1 MPCDDVFLH
10 REGVSAPGVCFS
22 RSKLSP
28 FLGGQFRPHLTRG
41 SSLMS
46 EIERA
51 HGIKLPVRGNGYGV
65 DRQLKEDKK
74 DPLSTK
80 GTTSTALV
88 SVPECARTTCHG
100 THVQHTLEFRHRHWV
115 GDW

>member
-74 DPLSTK
+74 WTPSRRRE
-80 GTTSTALV
+80 
-88 SVPECARTTCHG
+88 PRARR
-100 THVQHTLEFRHRHWV
+100 L
-115 GDW
+115 